1 MASNSNSNHHIVAIE
16 AIHCP
21 IPDFTLQTPHKKSVH
36 NWTYPHELESRVKDA
51 TIIITT
57 TTRLNSDILHPSKTP
72 LLRLI
77 VILASG
83 TDCVDLAA
91 ARARG
96 IPVCNCPSTNIDS
109 VSEHAIGLYFALRRK
124 LVHLSGV
131 VRDVPVDEVGGD
143 TEWKSKGSLK
153 GRMKMA
159 DGGAPLL
166 CSQETIGIVGF
177 GALGSR
183 ISALA
188 RGLGMNVLIAERRGV
203 TQARGDRVLFED
215 VLKRSTF
222 LVLCLPRTP
231 ETENMISTNEFRMMS
246 KQAVLI
252 NVARGGIVDEKA
264 LVEALRD
271 GEISGAG
278 LDVFAN
284 EPIGRGDSPLLEGEA
299 DGLNLVLSPHL
310 AWFAERTLENLQTGV
325 KKTVEQWCVGN
336 TINRVA

>member
-1 MASNSNSNHHIVAIE
+1 MAENSSHHIVAIE

-21 IPDFTLQTPHKKSVH
+21 IPDFTLPTPHKKSVH

-57 TTRLNSDILHPSKTP
+57 TTRLNADILHPSKTP

-131 VRDVPVDEVGGD
+131 VRDVPVSSE
-143 TEWKSKGSLK
+143 
-153 GRMKMA
+153 MKMA

-188 RGLGMNVLIAERRGV
+188 RGLGMDVLIAERRGV

-215 VLKRSTF
+215 ALKRSTV

-264 LVEALRD
+264 LVEALRE

-284 EPIGRGDSPLLEGEA
+284 EPIGRGDSPLLESEA

-310 AWFAERTLENLQTGV
+310 AWFAERTLENLQAGV